1 MSIKRIILT
10 SKDVMTMFDLGFLGV
25 KRLPGTK
32 IILPYLLKRKRT
44 ANLLYSKKS
53 TTEDILGEG

>member
-25 KRLPGTK
+25 KDDYPEQ
-32 IILPYLLKRKRT
+32 
-44 ANLLYSKKS
+44 KS
-53 TTEDILGEG
+53 SFLTF